1 MIVSLYFIIVIIE
14 EEEEEEAQ
22 HSHSHS
28 KGHSLQYSQLMRSID
43 PSIKSK
49 LEVSS
54 SL

>member
-1 MIVSLYFIIVIIE
+1 MIVSLYVIIVIM